1 MTEKVV
7 AYCGLICN
15 DCDAYEATQAADMV
29 ALEKITKETPARFE
43 MEQTA
48 ADAMCDGC
56 LAITGHQIGYC
67 LECSI
72 RLCGIQRHVENCAHC
87 DGYPCAK
94 IEAFSKPGTRPRATL
109 DALRASLHPAD

>member
-87 DGYPCAK
+87 DDYACDKLTGFWQMAPQAK
-94 IEAFSKPGTRPRATL
+94 ANLEAI
-109 DALRASLHPAD
+109 RASMS